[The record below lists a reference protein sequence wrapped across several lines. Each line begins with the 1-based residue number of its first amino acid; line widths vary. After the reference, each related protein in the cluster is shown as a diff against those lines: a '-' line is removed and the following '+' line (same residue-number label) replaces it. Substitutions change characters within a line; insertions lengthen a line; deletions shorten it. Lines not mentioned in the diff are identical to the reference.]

1 MNVSQA
7 LAPSWVRG
15 PKLTSRVRAQ
25 TGGELWAAHP
35 RGRQGL
41 GYIHDAGGNRHQTG
55 SQFLSLYS
63 GPPLRHLSDAVS
75 RRPHWGTSQHAQ
87 PRCLLGYILTMP
99 RIIEEIRHTAS
110 TGASVEVRR

>member
-1 MNVSQA
+1 
-7 LAPSWVRG
+7 G
-15 PKLTSRVRAQ
+15 C
-25 TGGELWAAHP
+25 ELWAAHP

-63 GPPLRHLSDAVS
+63 GPHLRHLSDAVS
-75 RRPHWGTSQHAQ
+75 RRPHWGTSQNAQ

-99 RIIEEIRHTAS
+99 RIIEEIRSGCILLLICSTALCGGS
-110 TGASVEVRR
+110 QTSPLTRN